1 MRRRDFLAAVPAL
14 ATALKTMPPASAAP
28 ASPELKLQY
37 RQPAARW
44 ADALPLG
51 NGRLGAMVTGG
62 VERITRVRVGQR
74 S

>member
-14 ATALKTMPPASAAP
+14 ATALKTIPPASAAP
-28 ASPELKLQY
+28 SSPELKVWN

-62 VERITRVRVGQR
+62 VERERI
-74 S
+74 